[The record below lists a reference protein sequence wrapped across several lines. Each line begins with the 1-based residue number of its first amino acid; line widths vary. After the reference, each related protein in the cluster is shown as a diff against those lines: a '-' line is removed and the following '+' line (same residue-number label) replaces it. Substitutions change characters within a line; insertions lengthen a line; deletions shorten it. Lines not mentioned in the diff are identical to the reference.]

1 MKHWPQKRIP
11 IIEVKGI
18 NAKQYPHFKTIF
30 SLHGNGMVNKDGNHI
45 LRPTK
50 NKSKTTNTIIV
61 MIVIIVNNNS
71 FLA

>member
-1 MKHWPQKRIP
+1 
-11 IIEVKGI
+11 
-18 NAKQYPHFKTIF
+18 
-30 SLHGNGMVNKDGNHI
+30 MVNKDGNHI